1 MFCPECG
8 AEYREGIARCA
19 DCDVPLVLEAPGDSE
34 VPKYVTILET
44 SDLSVIPVLKTAL
57 EGAGIPYR
65 TRGEGLMDIFPAE
78 TLGAPFHSSAG
89 EVEIRVPAERAD
101 EARELLDTA
110 ATVEGDPDAG
120 TPP

>member
-8 AEYREGIARCA
+8 AEFKEGITQCA
-19 DCDVPLVLEAPGDSE
+19 DCDVPLVPEAPRLHGAPE
-34 VPKYVTILET
+34 YVTVLET

-57 EGAGIPYR
+57 ESAGIPFQ

-89 EVEIRVPAERAD
+89 EVEIRVPVDRAE
-101 EARELLDTA
+101 EARDLLDTA
-110 ATVEGDPDAG
+110 ATVEEDPDADIAS
-120 TPP
+120 

>member
-8 AEYREGIARCA
+8 AEFKEGITQCA
-19 DCDVPLVLEAPGDSE
+19 DCGVPLTPEAPREPE
-34 VPKYVTILET
+34 VPEYVTILET

-57 EGAGIPYR
+57 EGAGIPFR

-89 EVEIRVPAERAD
+89 EVEIRVPVDRAE

-120 TPP
+120 TAP

>member
-8 AEYREGIARCA
+8 AEYEEGIVECA
-19 DCDVPLVLEAPGDSE
+19 DCDVPLVHEPPSEPE
-34 VPKYVTILET
+34 VPEYVTILET

-57 EGAGIPYR
+57 EGAGIPYH

-89 EVEIRVPAERAD
+89 EVEIRVPVDRAE

-110 ATVEGDPDAG
+110 AIVEGDPDAD
-120 TPP
+120 TAP